1 MAEAAGL
8 AEKAAKSND
17 GKNSLSIFFD
27 DGIFRKG
34 FPSHTFHWNDWENI
48 LLQKKLLESFN
59 LSSAYVYQILIYLR
73 ELINKGSSYSFPRL
87 IYSTARME
95 ELNTELKENKEWL
108 KFRNSLFECFETQE
122 ECRIDLLKE
131 SLLKLRKLETAL
143 NYLLLLK
150 RGNDDE

>member
-1 MAEAAGL
+1 
-8 AEKAAKSND
+8 
-17 GKNSLSIFFD
+17 
-27 DGIFRKG
+27 
-34 FPSHTFHWNDWENI
+34 
-48 LLQKKLLESFN
+48 
-59 LSSAYVYQILIYLR
+59 
-73 ELINKGSSYSFPRL
+73 
-87 IYSTARME
+87 ME